1 MAAPASVP
9 LVRIAEV
16 RPLTALNLSGT
27 ATSGLIDP
35 SRAVQIF
42 GQMSIKKYAISHGS
56 GEIIWGRYPVLWLH
70 RRDSGSA
77 EPGWRE
83 QSANDLNGHGP
94 RVGLAPHRIPYAGAP
109 KRSSPDA
116 SSGCLRVHG
125 TQIKAAGRP
134 AYGRWHGTE
143 SAGQGVAPEIK
154 FAGDSLLEEAGF
166 EPSVPRKAPGVPA
179 VPALVRAVFRLE
191 GSRRNRWFESGSL
204 QQRVRTK
211 PLTPRA

>member
-1 MAAPASVP
+1 
-9 LVRIAEV
+9 
-16 RPLTALNLSGT
+16 
-27 ATSGLIDP
+27 
-35 SRAVQIF
+35 
-42 GQMSIKKYAISHGS
+42 MSNQKYTISHGS

-143 SAGQGVAPEIK
+143 SARSAPSRPARRRGEVAAFYQMISPGSGGSD
-154 FAGDSLLEEAGF
+154 A
-166 EPSVPRKAPGVPA
+166 PS
-179 VPALVRAVFRLE
+179 
-191 GSRRNRWFESGSL
+191 SRRAG
-204 QQRVRTK
+204 VRRDCGLRHSN
-211 PLTPRA
+211 P